1 MPSDSTCTLNIAVDQ
16 RFEQT
21 PDGAVWAH
29 TPPAY
34 DFFGPVLEVFDR
46 VRILARMCA
55 VTEPSLGVR
64 RVDGPGVEPFP
75 IPCFVGPF
83 EYLRTRHKVMAALNH
98 AEALDGAFLLRIPSQ
113 TGFALA
119 GRLRRRRRSF
129 AVELLTDPR
138 DFFAWGVGPHGLA
151 TLFRPYFCAQTRE
164 LCAAASSAN
173 YVTGRST
180 MEAFPPAAAGW
191 SGNVS
196 DVDLPAEAFL
206 TPRSA
211 PPAMPLRLI
220 SVGLL
225 DHLYKGQDTLIAA
238 VADCVRSGLS
248 LTLTFAGDGR
258 HHDQLSSLAS
268 RLGIADRV
276 FFTGPLA
283 GAAAVRQHLV
293 QSDLFVLPS
302 RAEGIPRALLE
313 AMAAGLPAITSN
325 VGAMP
330 DLLPKECIVPPA
342 DKTAL
347 AQRILYLASR
357 RRNWLSYSQENQ
369 RRARFFAREEV
380 QPRRKEFY
388 RSIRESFQQSQA
400 FSEYS
405 HAA

>member
-1 MPSDSTCTLNIAVDQ
+1 MLADSACTLNIAVDQ

-34 DFFGPVLEVFDR
+34 DFFGPILEVFNR
-46 VRILARMCA
+46 VRILARMSP
-55 VTEPSLGVR
+55 VSEPSRGVR

-75 IPCFVGPF
+75 IPYFVGPF
-83 EYLRTRHKVMAALNH
+83 GYLRTRHRVMAALDR
-98 AEALDGAFLLRIPSQ
+98 AELLDGAFLLRIPSQ

-119 GRLRRRRRSF
+119 GRLRRRHRPF

-138 DFFAWGVGPHGLA
+138 DFFAWGVGPHGMA
-151 TLFRPYFCAQTRE
+151 TLFRPYFCSQTRE
-164 LCAAASSAN
+164 LCASAAAAN
-173 YVTGRST
+173 YVTGRSA
-180 MEAFPPAAAGW
+180 MEAFPAGIAAW

-196 DVDLPAEAFL
+196 DVDLPPEAFL
-206 TPRSA
+206 PLRSA
-211 PPAMPLRLI
+211 PPSQPLRLI

-225 DHLYKGQDTLIAA
+225 DHLYKGQDTLIQA
-238 VADCVRSGLS
+238 VADCLREGLA

-258 HHDQLSSLAS
+258 HQNYLAGLAS
-268 RLGIADRV
+268 QLGISDRI

-283 GAAAVRQHLV
+283 GAAAVRQYLEHA
-293 QSDLFVLPS
+293 DLFVLPS

-342 DKTAL
+342 DAKAL
-347 AQRILYLASR
+347 AHRILFLAAQ
-357 RRNWLSYSQENQ
+357 RRNWLSYSRDNQ
-369 RRARFFAREEV
+369 QRARLFAREEIL
-380 QPRRKEFY
+380 PRRKEFY
-388 RSIRESFQQSQA
+388 LAVRETFQHSA
-400 FSEYS
+400 KAPEYS

>member
-1 MPSDSTCTLNIAVDQ
+1 MPSDLARTLNITVDQ

-46 VRILARMCA
+46 VRIIARMSS
-55 VTEPSLGVR
+55 VVEPSLGVR
-64 RVDGPGVEPFP
+64 RVDGPGVEPFA

-83 EYLRTRHKVMAALNH
+83 EYLRTRRKVMAALDR
-98 AEALDGAFLLRIPSQ
+98 AELLDGAFLFRIPSQ
-113 TGFALA
+113 TGFVLA
-119 GRLRRRRRSF
+119 GRLRRRRRPF

-138 DFFAWGVGPHGLA
+138 DFFAWGVGPNGLA

-164 LCAAASSAN
+164 LCANAATAN
-173 YVTGRST
+173 YVTGRSA
-180 MEAFPPAAAGW
+180 MEAFPPVRANW

-196 DVDLPAEAFL
+196 DVDLPLEAFL
-206 TPRSA
+206 PPRSG
-211 PPAMPLRLI
+211 PPSMPLRLI

-225 DHLYKGQDTLIAA
+225 DHLYKGQDTLITA
-238 VADCVRSGLS
+238 VAECLRSGLS
-248 LTLTFAGDGR
+248 LNLTFAGDGR
-258 HHDQLSSLAS
+258 HHNYLAGLAS
-268 RLGIADRV
+268 QLGIADRV

-283 GAAAVRQHLV
+283 GAATVRQYLA
-293 QSDLFVLPS
+293 QADLFVLPS

-330 DLLPKECIVPPA
+330 DLLSKECIVPPA
-342 DKTAL
+342 DSSAL
-347 AQRILYLASR
+347 AQRILYLAAQR
-357 RRNWLSYSQENQ
+357 EKWLTYSHENQ
-369 RRARFFAREEV
+369 ERARLFAREEL

-388 RSIRESFQQSQA
+388 LSIRESFLTFQA
-400 FSEYS
+400 DSEYS